1 MGYVDIMSTMSN
13 NMFCTL
19 YLSCYELRWTI
30 PLLISIANYI
40 FSLLKA
46 IHSVVFAFV
55 CHHF

>member
-40 FSLLKA
+40 FSLLLL
-46 IHSVVFAFV
+46 FV
-55 CHHF
+55 TIFEQYTRS

>member
-30 PLLISIANYI
+30 PLLIANYI

>member
-30 PLLISIANYI
+30 PLLNSIANYI
-40 FSLLKA
+40 FSLLNA